1 MRAKNNQ
8 ITHHLSYGNK
18 MNIYDKELKVIN
30 RKFEIKFYTKRL
42 IYIGAVLLLVDAAAL
57 YDFDGEEGTGII
69 LFLYS
74 IILTISAFI

>member
-8 ITHHLSYGNK
+8 ITHHLSDGNK
-18 MNIYDKELKVIN
+18 MNIFDKELKVIN
-30 RKFEIKFYTKRL
+30 RKLEIKFYTKRL
-42 IYIGAVLLLVDAAAL
+42 IYIGAVLLLVVAAIL